1 MPWEPSS
8 STPDG
13 RIQHAGAV
21 IGVGGLSPSVCTH
34 YYQECPSDSPGYMGT
49 LSMTTNYSAVT
60 PACMLL
66 RKAVYEEVGRL
77 DEENLPVSLTT
88 WICAC
93 RYASEAT

>member
-1 MPWEPSS
+1 
-8 STPDG
+8 
-13 RIQHAGAV
+13 
-21 IGVGGLSPSVCTH
+21 
-34 YYQECPSDSPGYMGT
+34 MGT